1 MKLVLLG
8 ASGQLGQALVEPL
21 SSLGSLALASRDGRL
36 ASGAECVVADLA
48 DPMSLREALEDAD
61 ADVVVNAAAYTAV
74 DRAEDEAD
82 LADRV
87 NHRAVGEIG
96 EWAARHGALVV
107 HYSTDY
113 VFDGR
118 ASRPYH
124 EDDATAPLG
133 VYGRSKLAGELALR
147 ASGARHLLLRTA
159 WVYSARG
166 HNFLRTMLRL
176 AGEREVLRVVD
187 DQVGSPTPAHWI
199 AATTA
204 RMLVRCDA
212 MTAADRAL
220 ASGTYHLTAS
230 SRCSWHAFASAIVDQ
245 AAMRGLIPR
254 TPRVDAIAA
263 HEFPTRA
270 LRPAWSV
277 LDTAK
282 LQLVFGIHLP
292 EWGQGLREV
301 LDELA
306 GTPGDVE

>member
-1 MKLVLLG
+1 MKLLLLG
-8 ASGQLGQALVEPL
+8 ANGQVGQALVGPL
-21 SSLGSLALASRDGRL
+21 SAIGDVIVATRDGRL
-36 ASGAECVVADLA
+36 ASGATCVAADLA
-48 DPMSLREALEDAD
+48 DPESLRKALENAN

-74 DRAEDEAD
+74 DHAEDEPD

-96 EWAARHGALVV
+96 GWAARRGALVV

-113 VFDGR
+113 VFDGQ

-124 EDDATAPLG
+124 EDDATGPLG
-133 VYGRSKLAGELALR
+133 VYGRSKLEGELALR

-159 WVYSARG
+159 WVYGARG

-176 AGEREVLRVVD
+176 ARERDVLRVVD
-187 DQVGSPTPAHWI
+187 DQHGSPTPAHWI
-199 AATTA
+199 GATTA
-204 RMLVRCDA
+204 RMLARWIA
-212 MTAADRAL
+212 MTTSDRAQAL
-220 ASGTYHLTAS
+220 GTYHLTAS
-230 SRCSWHAFASAIVDQ
+230 SRCNWHAFASAIVGQ
-245 AAMRGLIPR
+245 AAARGLIPR
-254 TPRVDAIAA
+254 APSVDAIAT

-270 LRPAWSV
+270 RRPAWSV

-301 LDELA
+301 LDELS
-306 GTPGDVE
+306 GTSGDVE